1 MEPVE
6 AIRNAFE
13 VFVLLKPAGT
23 SDQAFPRALEFLP
36 ERWLRGEGDRI
47 NSYASLP
54 FGIGTRMCI
63 GKRFAEME
71 IYTLLA
77 RMFHRFDVS
86 WNHGAV
92 GTKTQFILMPDRPL
106 NFTFTKRT

>member
-1 MEPVE
+1 M
-6 AIRNAFE
+6 
-13 VFVLLKPAGT
+13 FVLLKPAGT
-23 SDQAFPRALEFLP
+23 SAQAFPRALEFLP

-47 NSYASLP
+47 HSYASLP

-77 RMFHRFDVS
+77 RVRCTGPFVLESYYICSYFCVLIHFVIEMLFAFV
-86 WNHGAV
+86 
-92 GTKTQFILMPDRPL
+92 L
-106 NFTFTKRT
+106 